1 MNLIT
6 LGLIFF
12 YFKFNHMKNFT
23 FKGYFI
29 ALIASL
35 IAGCGLSADNKA
47 AQETVSKFYDALK
60 DGNAPLAASYCGTD
74 EKMTTQAWEE
84 ILSINLNS
92 MGNVTGYEKS
102 SGFSVSKENR
112 TSRVKL
118 SYTVNYVDG
127 KSTDSLELVNK
138 GDGFKLYVYSPVL
151 DQATYQ
157 DEMNRA
163 EKNVVAY
170 YNALQS
176 GDYQSA
182 IAMVGYSG
190 LEKHPTNEWLNFYR
204 YAETAGGK
212 ISEYTID
219 KTASKSYLHTPH
231 SEAGMGNTYTFLIK
245 TIRNNNE
252 IFEHVD
258 LFQPKYGEPLLIVA
272 HNIE

>member
-1 MNLIT
+1 
-6 LGLIFF
+6 
-12 YFKFNHMKNFT
+12 MKNFSSKT
-23 FKGYFI
+23 FIFI
-29 ALIASL
+29 LFVLL

-60 DGNAPLAASYCGTD
+60 DGNVPLAASLCGTD
-74 EKMTTQAWEE
+74 EKMTTDAWEQ
-84 ILSINLNS
+84 ILSTNINS
-92 MGNVTGYEKS
+92 MGSVTSYEKS

-127 KSTDSLELVNK
+127 KSNDSLELVDK

-151 DQATYQ
+151 VQATYQ

-163 EKNVVAY
+163 EKNVEEY
-170 YNALQS
+170 YRALQG
-176 GDYQSA
+176 GDYQAA
-182 IAMVGYSG
+182 IAYVGYSG
-190 LEKHPTNEWLNFYR
+190 LDQHPSDEWLNFYH
-204 YAETAGGK
+204 YAETAGGR
-212 ISEYTID
+212 ISEFNID

-231 SEAGMGNTYTFLIK
+231 SEAGMGNTYSFLIK

-258 LFQPKYGEPLLIVA
+258 LFQPKFGEPLLIVA
-272 HNIE
+272 HYIE

>member
-1 MNLIT
+1 
-6 LGLIFF
+6 
-12 YFKFNHMKNFT
+12 MKNWS
-23 FKGYFI
+23 FKWVSVLFFFFI
-29 ALIASL
+29 L
-35 IAGCGLSADNKA
+35 AGCGLSADNKA

-60 DGNAPLAASYCGTD
+60 DGNAPLAASFCGTD
-74 EKMTTQAWEE
+74 EKMTPEAWEE

-92 MGNVTGYEKS
+92 MGNVTGYEKTG
-102 SGFSVSKENR
+102 GFDVSKQNR

-118 SYTVNYVDG
+118 AYTVNYVDG

-151 DQATYQ
+151 VQATYQ

-163 EKNVVAY
+163 EKNVESY
-170 YNALQS
+170 YKALQS

-182 IAMVGYSG
+182 IALIGYSG
-190 LEKHPTNEWLNFYR
+190 IEKHPTDEWLNFYR

-212 ISEYTID
+212 ISEFTID

-231 SEAGMGNTYTFLIK
+231 SEAGMGNTYSFLIK

-258 LFQPKYGEPLLIVA
+258 LFQPKYGEPLFIVA

>member
-1 MNLIT
+1 
-6 LGLIFF
+6 
-12 YFKFNHMKNFT
+12 MKNFVY
-23 FKGYFI
+23 KSFI
-29 ALIASL
+29 LVFATSIL
-35 IAGCGLSADNKA
+35 AGCGLSADNKA

-74 EKMTTQAWEE
+74 EKMTAQAWEE
-84 ILSINLNS
+84 ILSINVNS
-92 MGNVTGYEKS
+92 MGNVTSYEKS
-102 SGFSVSKENR
+102 NGFSVSKENR

-127 KSTDSLELVNK
+127 KSEDSLELVNK

-151 DQATYQ
+151 IQATYQ

-163 EKNVVAY
+163 EKNVIAY

-176 GDYQSA
+176 GDYQTA
-182 IAMVGYSG
+182 ISMIGYSG
-190 LEKHPTNEWLNFYR
+190 LEKHPTDEWLNFFR

-212 ISEYTID
+212 ISAYNID
-219 KTASKSYLHTPH
+219 KSASKSYLHTLH
-231 SEAGMGNTYTFLIK
+231 TESGMGNTYTFLIK
-245 TIRNNNE
+245 TTRNNNE